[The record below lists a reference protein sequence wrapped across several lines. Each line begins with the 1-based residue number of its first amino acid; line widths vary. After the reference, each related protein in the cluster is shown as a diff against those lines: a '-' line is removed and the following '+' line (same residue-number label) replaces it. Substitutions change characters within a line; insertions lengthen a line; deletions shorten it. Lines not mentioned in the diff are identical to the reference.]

1 MKSENFQNPAV
12 LIFLITIGSLWG
24 ITEFFMG
31 TLLKNLY
38 PGNITG
44 SVLIG
49 LSFFFL
55 SATYYLNE
63 RISSL
68 IIILINSS
76 LFKLSGTILIGK
88 SLASPFFINPVL
100 SMLLSVCLFII
111 YQRLIFKD
119 KKATGINAFFAGGI
133 IAALTALLFPF
144 LNYISGY
151 PLCYK
156 GNSNIPLSVWYIH
169 ISAIIGFFSYP
180 AGVYISAIYKN
191 TALQRI

>member
-1 MKSENFQNPAV
+1 MKSENFKNPTV

-55 SATYYLNE
+55 TAAYYLNE
-63 RISSL
+63 HFSSL
-68 IIILINSS
+68 FIILIICT
-76 LFKLSGTILIGK
+76 LFKLTGTILIGK
-88 SLASPFFINPVL
+88 SVVDPFFINPVL
-100 SMLLSVCLFII
+100 SMLLTVFLFVI
-111 YQRLIFKD
+111 YHRLILKD
-119 KKATGINAFFAGGI
+119 KKATGINSFFAGAI
-133 IAALTALLFPF
+133 LAAVIALLLPL

-151 PLCYK
+151 PLCFK
-156 GNSNIPLSVWYIH
+156 GNTNIPLSVWYIH
-169 ISAIIGFFSYP
+169 ISSFIGFFAYP
-180 AGVYISAIYKN
+180 AGVYINSLYKN
-191 TALQRI
+191 IILQRL

>member
-1 MKSENFQNPAV
+1 M
-12 LIFLITIGSLWG
+12 WG

-68 IIILINSS
+68 IIILIIST

-111 YQRLIFKD
+111 LQRLILKD
-119 KKATGINAFFAGGI
+119 KKTTGINSFFAGAI
-133 IAALTALLFPF
+133 LAAVTALLFPL

-151 PLCYK
+151 PLCFK
-156 GNSNIPLSVWYIH
+156 SNTNIPLSVWYIH
-169 ISAIIGFFSYP
+169 ISTFIGFFAYP
-180 AGVYISAIYKN
+180 AGVYINSLYKN
-191 TALQRI
+191 IILQRL

>member
-1 MKSENFQNPAV
+1 MKSENFQNSGV
-12 LIFLITIGSLWG
+12 LIFLITIGCLWG

-68 IIILINSS
+68 IIILIIST

-111 YQRLIFKD
+111 LQRLILKD
-119 KKATGINAFFAGGI
+119 KKTTGINSFFAGAI
-133 IAALTALLFPF
+133 LAAVTALLFPL

-151 PLCYK
+151 PLCFK
-156 GNSNIPLSVWYIH
+156 SNTNIPLSVWYIH
-169 ISAIIGFFSYP
+169 ISTFIGFFAYP
-180 AGVYISAIYKN
+180 AGVYINSLYKN
-191 TALQRI
+191 IILQRL